1 MNDIAKIRKELI
13 SHVKVELPYIFNKG
27 THIIITKY
35 PGWTKGSLKRV
46 LSIKGIIES
55 VNTLRSSTKHHLMP
69 LQVSYRILVNDGDE
83 MAKYDSEVII
93 YGDTGQCHVVLLEE
107 HIKIDTEYYRN
118 EKLNQLLETN

>member
-1 MNDIAKIRKELI
+1 M
-13 SHVKVELPYIFNKG
+13 NKG

-55 VNTLRSSTKHHLMP
+55 VNTLRFNASIP
-69 LQVSYRILVNDGDE
+69 GIRRANSYRILVNDGDE
-83 MAKYDSEVII
+83 MAKYDPEVII

-118 EKLNQLLETN
+118 EKLNQLLEVTK

>member
-1 MNDIAKIRKELI
+1 MEKITFEYL
-13 SHVKVELPYIFNKG
+13 SCNMVELNKG
-27 THIIITKY
+27 THIIITEY

>member
-1 MNDIAKIRKELI
+1 M
-13 SHVKVELPYIFNKG
+13 VELNKG

-55 VNTLRSSTKHHLMP
+55 VNTLRSSKT
-69 LQVSYRILVNDGDE
+69 SYRILVNDGDE
-83 MAKYDSEVII
+83 MAKYDPEVII

-118 EKLNQLLETN
+118 EKLNQLLEVTK

>member
-1 MNDIAKIRKELI
+1 M
-13 SHVKVELPYIFNKG
+13 VELNKG

-35 PGWTKGSLKRV
+35 PGWTKGSLKRA

-55 VNTLRSSTKHHLMP
+55 VNILIVRKNSSNK
-69 LQVSYRILVNDGDE
+69 VSYRILVNDGDE

-93 YGDTGQCHVVLLEE
+93 YGDIIRPELCGQCHVVLLEE

>member
-1 MNDIAKIRKELI
+1 M
-13 SHVKVELPYIFNKG
+13 VELNKG

-83 MAKYDSEVII
+83 MDKYDSGVII